1 MHLAFFWSTWHCGCG
16 YSCRA
21 SVPSGRWDS
30 KTMAHSDASFA
41 EVYLGQHLM
50 IVGMA
55 GKRIELAS
63 GGVGGGGNLGQQAGG
78 DGCDAAGG
86 NQVAREG
93 LLRIGIGDGSGAAEV
108 AGFLRGRGDESGIA
122 VGDVADDRAL
132 IGGEE
137 EQFV

>member
-1 MHLAFFWSTWHCGCG
+1 MGVG
-16 YSCRA
+16 
-21 SVPSGRWDS
+21 VVVD
-30 KTMAHSDASFA
+30 
-41 EVYLGQHLM
+41 LGQYLM

-63 GGVGGGGNLGQQAGG
+63 GAVGGGGNLGQQAGG

-93 LLRIGIGDGSGAAEV
+93 LLRVGIGDGSRAGEI
-108 AGFLRGRGDESGIA
+108 AGFLRGRGDASGIA

-132 IGGEE
+132 VGGEE
-137 EQFV
+137 EQLVALDGSADGSA